1 LPEYVLYV
9 ERKSFFHSLDPRSKL
24 LFVIS
29 VFVWSSVFNHPLYT
43 GVVLAS
49 VLAIVFASG
58 VASRLKLF
66 WFGLLSL
73 AVMSLVL
80 WPLFRRGGTTP
91 LFEVMGFT
99 VTQESL
105 MYALAV
111 AFRLVAMVLSG
122 LLLLTTT
129 RIEELELAFTKLGL
143 PFPVAFGFSAVFRFI
158 PTMVGDGLTVLA
170 AQQCR
175 GVNLAAGQPLQE
187 AQELGVDHRPPLHH
201 HDEEVQRVTDGD
213 RVEGLRSHGEEDLP
227 AGAEVQEEGRGV
239 LCGCADARGAQH
251 LPATDRIRY
260 GLPRGDMR

>member
-9 ERKSFFHSLDPRSKL
+9 ERKSFFHSFDPRSKL

-175 GVNLAAGQPLQE
+175 GVNLAQGSLFKKLRNSASIIVPLFITTMRRFN
-187 AQELGVDHRPPLHH
+187 ELPMAIESRGFVPMGRRTFLLELRFKKRDVVFSAVVLTLAALSVYLRLIGYGTVFP
-201 HDEEVQRVTDGD
+201 EV
-213 RVEGLRSHGEEDLP
+213 
-227 AGAEVQEEGRGV
+227 
-239 LCGCADARGAQH
+239 
-251 LPATDRIRY
+251 I
-260 GLPRGDMR
+260 

>member
-1 LPEYVLYV
+1 MPEYALFV
-9 ERKSFFHSLDPRSKL
+9 ERNSFFHSLDPRSKV
-24 LFVIS
+24 LFVVC

-80 WPLFRRGGTTP
+80 WPLFRRGGSTP
-91 LFEVMGFT
+91 LLDVMGFT

-129 RIEELELAFTKLGL
+129 RIEELELAFTRLGL
-143 PFPVAFGFSAVFRFI
+143 PFPIAFGFSAVFRFI

-175 GVNLAAGQPLQE
+175 GVNLVRGSFLRRLRNSASIIVPLFITTMRRFN
-187 AQELGVDHRPPLHH
+187 ELPMAIESRGFVPMGRRTFML
-201 HDEEVQRVTDGD
+201 EVRFRKRDVAFCAVVLTLA
-213 RVEGLRSHGEEDLP
+213 VLSVYLRLIGY
-227 AGAEVQEEGRGV
+227 GAVFPEV
-239 LCGCADARGAQH
+239 
-251 LPATDRIRY
+251 I
-260 GLPRGDMR
+260 